1 MTGTIETKSVVLFD
15 DKSAVEA
22 FVKKGWLEKVV
33 PGDRPEEF
41 WCRYTPKGMEFR
53 AVISRFEAN

>member
-33 PGDRPEEF
+33 PGDHPEDF
-41 WCRYTPKGMEFR
+41 WCRYTPKGREFQ
-53 AVISRFEAN
+53 AVISRFEAS

>member
-1 MTGTIETKSVVLFD
+1 MTATTETKSVVLFD

-41 WCRYTPKGMEFR
+41 WCRYTPKGQEFR
-53 AVISRFEAN
+53 AVISRFQAN